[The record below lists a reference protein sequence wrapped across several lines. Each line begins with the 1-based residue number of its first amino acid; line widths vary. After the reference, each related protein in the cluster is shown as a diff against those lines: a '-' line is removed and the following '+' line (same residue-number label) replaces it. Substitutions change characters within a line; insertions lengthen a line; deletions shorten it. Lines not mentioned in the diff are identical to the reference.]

1 MNTLSINHFP
11 PLKYAGV
18 EAVNMLC
25 TNLSF
30 SGENVKKIMLTSCHA
45 SEGKTYLSMNIMRTL
60 AKLGKSVV
68 LVDADLRRSVVVQKY
83 GIQFSLGENAPGL
96 SHYLAGMAGE
106 ADVVFETNIP
116 GAYMVPVGRKVSNSL
131 SLLNSQRFKKLL
143 DDLSAQFDY
152 VIIDAPPVGLVI
164 DAAQIAK
171 FCDGTVLVVGFNTVR
186 RQELVDAR
194 DQIMQTGCPI
204 LGAVMNMTEYD
215 SYLSKKYSYR
225 SYYSHYGYYSKY
237 GKYGHYGKYDKYTA
251 DEDSDGKKKS
261 GRRKS

>member
-1 MNTLSINHFP
+1 MNTLTINHFP
-11 PLKYAGV
+11 PLKYAGA

-45 SEGKTYLSMNIMRTL
+45 AEGKTYLSMNVMRTI

-68 LVDADLRRSVVVQKY
+68 LVDADLRRSVIAQKY
-83 GIQFSLGENAPGL
+83 GVQFSLGESAPGL
-96 SHYLAGMAGE
+96 SHFLAGMAGE
-106 ADVVFETNIP
+106 ADVVYETNLP

-131 SLLNSQRFKKLL
+131 SLLNSQRFQMLL
-143 DDLSAQFDY
+143 DDLAEQFDY
-152 VIIDAPPVGLVI
+152 VIVDAPPVGLVI

-171 FCDGTVLVVGFNTVR
+171 FCDGTVLVVGYNTVR
-186 RQELVDAR
+186 RQELIEVR

-215 SYLSKKYSYR
+215 SYLSKKYSYK
-225 SYYSHYGYYSKY
+225 SYYSHYGYYTSDTGERKKRTGSK
-237 GKYGHYGKYDKYTA
+237 DKA
-251 DEDSDGKKKS
+251 
-261 GRRKS
+261 